1 MFQQSS
7 FDGVRINNA
16 IFQDK
21 GKEVTVSV
29 DWEVG
34 NISHYNSIYLSWAYD
49 MTLTIN
55 GVAYGQMAF
64 SAGLPAPGG
73 LYKETKTITL
83 PANLQPVKTVK
94 VNMVAYWE
102 PGNGYY
108 NSADAKPAEVGADTK
123 PPIVVTPG
131 VSIPIGVPV
140 PTPKDKTPVSPV
152 AVASTTASK
161 TGWLLPI
168 AAIVLL
174 LLFSG
179 KKK

>member
-1 MFQQSS
+1 MFRQSS

-34 NISHYNSIYLSWAYD
+34 NISHYKSIYLSWAYD

-64 SAGLPAPGG
+64 SAGLPPPGG
-73 LYKETKTITL
+73 LYKDTMTITL

-108 NSADAKPAEVGADTK
+108 NSADAKPAVVGADTK
-123 PPIVVTPG
+123 PPLVVTPG
-131 VSIPIGVPV
+131 VSIPVGNPV
-140 PTPKDKTPVSPV
+140 PTAKDKTPVSPV
-152 AVASTTASK
+152 VVGTTASK
-161 TGWLLPI
+161 TGWLIPV
-168 AAIVLL
+168 AVIVLL
-174 LLFSG
+174 ILFSM